1 MIRYWKHIEKKPYHK
16 PWLDSNVNYSSKE
29 LSSPD
34 DSYVSI
40 SFRKKPHVQQSRRL
54 MDKQMQ
60 KYFDKADEALLNK
73 QMSDR
78 WRSLKS
84 TFDSYMNLTVN
95 ERRRTSIANMR
106 GYQLDKNRKILY
118 SFEDNCAYNIKITDL
133 FKIRAFTF
141 NLFNTHQSTQFRTFL
156 LTKHLQV
163 LSILLDK
170 TYGKGN
176 HDYFS

>member
-1 MIRYWKHIEKKPYHK
+1 
-16 PWLDSNVNYSSKE
+16 
-29 LSSPD
+29 
-34 DSYVSI
+34 
-40 SFRKKPHVQQSRRL
+40 

-73 QMSDR
+73 EMSDR
-78 WRSLKS
+78 WRNLKS

-133 FKIRAFTF
+133 FNNI
-141 NLFNTHQSTQFRTFL
+141 
-156 LTKHLQV
+156 
-163 LSILLDK
+163 
-170 TYGKGN
+170 
-176 HDYFS
+176 